1 MNHKNFPYAL
11 TNNYKLIYEFL
22 NNNSNFFLIAF
33 TEITPDHIFKI
44 RKTIYTGEVVIVD
57 SHNCRTHARA
67 AEEFEKI
74 CKGLKLL
81 IIEPEK
87 HLK

>member
-1 MNHKNFPYAL
+1 MKHKNFPYSI
-11 TNNYKLIYEFL
+11 TDDYKLIYEFL
-22 NNNSNFFLIAF
+22 NNNSNFFLIGFA
-33 TEITPDHIFKI
+33 ESIPNHIFKI

-57 SHNCRTHARA
+57 SHNCMNYARM

-87 HLK
+87 YSK